1 MTKKALTVIA
11 ILLIVMN
18 WKRISAMITPGAAQ
32 PYAE

>member
-1 MTKKALTVIA
+1 MSKKTLTFIA

-32 PYAE
+32 PYVE